1 MGLNNSQK
9 ILIAATFMVSFL
21 LFFGFDYKPKNI
33 KTLEKSRVNNLEAT
47 SIDNLLL
54 EARKNLTSEQS
65 TILESFKE
73 NTSSKVDSIKV
84 EALKKYS
91 SMWYEYGFATISA
104 YFAEEVAKVENL
116 ASSWSIAGTTY
127 TIAMKGTDDELEK
140 EYARNRAIGA
150 FESALSLEPEVV
162 SHKINLALVNVESPP
177 KDQPMKGILMLRD
190 LNTAYP
196 KDVAVMNQLARLAL
210 QTNQID
216 KAIERLETAIS
227 IESEN
232 NVTICL
238 LAEAYNLKGL
248 EAKSQEFAE
257 RCKSR

>member
-9 ILIAATFMVSFL
+9 VLIVAILAFSSL

-33 KTLEKSRVNNLEAT
+33 KTLEKSRINNLEAT

-54 EARKNLTSEQS
+54 GARKNLTSEQS
-65 TILESFKE
+65 TILESIKE
-73 NTSSKVDSIKV
+73 NTTSKVDSVKV

-91 SMWYEYGFATISA
+91 SLWYEYGQPTISA
-104 YFAEEVAKVENL
+104 YFAEEVAKTEKS
-116 ASSWSIAGTTY
+116 AASWSIAGTTY
-127 TIAMKGTDDELEK
+127 TIAMKSVEDALEK
-140 EYARNRAIGA
+140 EYARNRAILA
-150 FESALSLEPEVV
+150 FESAVSLEPEVV

-216 KAIERLETAIS
+216 KAIERLEAAINL
-227 IESEN
+227 ESEN

-248 EAKSQEFAE
+248 EAKSQEFAK

>member
-1 MGLNNSQK
+1 MGLSNSQK
-9 ILIAATFMVSFL
+9 VLIISTLVVSLL
-21 LFFGFDYKPKNI
+21 LFFGFDYKPHNI

-54 EARKNLTSEQS
+54 DARKNLTAEQS
-65 TILESFKE
+65 TILESIKE
-73 NTSSKVDSIKV
+73 NTSSNVDSIKV

-91 SMWYEYGFATISA
+91 SMWYEYGYPTISA
-104 YFAEEVAKVENL
+104 FFAEEVAKTEKT
-116 ASSWSIAGTTY
+116 AASWSIAGTTY
-127 TIAMKGTDDELEK
+127 TLAMKGNEDALEK

-150 FESALSLEPEVV
+150 FESAISLEPEVV
-162 SHKINLALVNVESPP
+162 NHKINLALVNVESPP
-177 KDQPMKGILMLRD
+177 KEQPMKGILMLRD

-216 KAIERLETAIS
+216 KAIERLESAIS

-248 EAKSQEFAE
+248 EAKSAE
-257 RCKSR
+257 YAKRCKSR